1 MRVSYFETGRFLDR
15 HDAFVTS
22 RPPSVRRL
30 RGNWPRKVWRS

>member
-22 RPPSVRRL
+22 RTPSVSH
-30 RGNWPRKVWRS
+30 P